1 MNQAMRV
8 ETFPVSRVGT
18 FDVGVIG
25 GRKHQIV
32 GLLEADV
39 TAARRRLRALRREGA
54 GGSFTALVVK
64 TVADTVKEMP
74 QVHGVRLGRRRRV
87 VFEDVDVAVIV
98 ERVVEGVSVPLPVV
112 VRKCNEKSVE
122 EIEAEIRR
130 AATQAIDGT
139 GDYELGRKRS
149 GGLTRLFY
157 HLPQFLRLAIMGSLL
172 RSPKARKEA
181 MGTVIVTSIASD
193 IRFPG
198 WIIPRTMHNLAV
210 GLGSVVRKP
219 WVVGDSVVP
228 REILNLTVLL
238 DHDVVDGAPAAR
250 FGSRLIENLE
260 KGVVLKVST
269 SLLTRPD

>member
-8 ETFPVSRVGT
+8 ETFPLSRVGT

-39 TAARRRLRALRREGA
+39 TAARRRLRALRRAGA
-54 GGSFTALVVK
+54 GGSLTAWVVK
-64 TVADTVKEMP
+64 TVADTVEEMP
-74 QVHGVRLGRRRRV
+74 QVHGVRLGRRRRA

-98 ERVVEGVSVPLPVV
+98 ERGVEGVSVPLPVV
-112 VRKCNEKSVE
+112 LRGCNLKSVE
-122 EIEAEIRR
+122 EIEAEIQR

-149 GGLTRLFY
+149 GLLMRLFY
-157 HLPQFLRLAIMGSLL
+157 YLPQLLRLAIMNGLL

-198 WIIPRTMHNLAV
+198 WIIPRTMHNLAI

-250 FGSRLIENLE
+250 FGSRLIGNLE
-260 KGVVLKVST
+260 KVVVL
-269 SLLTRPD
+269 PPE

>member
-8 ETFPVSRVGT
+8 ETFPLSRVGT

-54 GGSFTALVVK
+54 GGSFTAWVVK

-74 QVHGVRLGRRRRV
+74 QVHGIRRGRLRRV
-87 VFEDVDVAVIV
+87 VFADVDVAVIV
-98 ERVVEGVSVPLPVV
+98 ERVVDGVSVPLPVV
-112 VRKCNEKSVE
+112 LRKCNEKSVE
-122 EIEAEIRR
+122 GIEAEIQG
-130 AATQAIDGT
+130 AASQAIEGT

-149 GGLTRLFY
+149 GLLMRVFY
-157 HLPQFLRLAIMGSLL
+157 YLPQFLRLAIMNALL
-172 RSPKARKEA
+172 RGPKARKQA

-198 WIIPRTMHNLAV
+198 WIIPRTMHNLAI

-219 WVVGDSVVP
+219 WVVGDTVLP

-250 FGSRLIENLE
+250 FGSKLIANLE
-260 KGVVLKVST
+260 KVAALS
-269 SLLTRPD
+269 PE